1 MEEDKTKSY
10 DSSDY
15 YGSINWRLKVEKVI
29 SEALELL
36 LDVLKESKEYKEYRR
51 CLAEVKKDEQIW
63 KAVSEFQKQQFILYA
78 APNDNVAE
86 KERILCRDHEAL
98 LALPSVREFQKAEKN
113 YCRIVRIIQDQFTN
127 DADIDISFLEE

>member
-36 LDVLKESKEYKEYRR
+36 LDVLKESTIG
-51 CLAEVKKDEQIW
+51 L
-63 KAVSEFQKQQFILYA
+63 
-78 APNDNVAE
+78 
-86 KERILCRDHEAL
+86 
-98 LALPSVREFQKAEKN
+98 
-113 YCRIVRIIQDQFTN
+113 
-127 DADIDISFLEE
+127 